1 MALEQRFTLELE
13 WLGDRGTGTSGHRD
27 YGREHELRAGE
38 RPAIA
43 ASADRVFRGHDDRWN
58 PELLLL
64 GALAECHMMSYLH
77 VAAGAGVR
85 VVGYRDAPSA
95 DLVVEADG
103 SGRMT
108 GAVLRPEIEL
118 AEGSD
123 LELAVSLHERAAR
136 LCFIANSV
144 AFPVQHEPRHRLRG

>member
-1 MALEQRFTLELE
+1 MPLEQRFTLELE
-13 WLGDRGTGTSGHRD
+13 WQGDRGSGTSGPRD
-27 YGREHELRAGE
+27 YGRQHELRAEG
-38 RPAIA
+38 RPPIA
-43 ASADRVFRGHDDRWN
+43 GSADRTFRGDDDRWN

-77 VAAGAGVR
+77 VAARAGVR

-95 DLVVEADG
+95 TLVVESDG

-108 GAVLRPEIEL
+108 GAVLRPDVEL
-118 AEGSD
+118 AEG
-123 LELAVSLHERAAR
+123 EAVEAAAALHARAAE

-144 AFPVQHEPRHRLRG
+144 AFPVRHEPTHRVRA